1 MNRNYSDQF
10 DPDMSVAEFYGWPTP
25 AELARDA
32 AEDRGRR
39 DDDVTGPLV
48 DAVRAERW
56 YGR

>member
-1 MNRNYSDQF
+1 MTAHRIGSQAWHDAH
-10 DPDMSVAEFYGWPTP
+10 PEAPTP